1 METTQKIQTP
11 ETRMAALLRGVRAE
25 AGLKQT
31 ELGVLIGAEL
41 KIAPVGQMTISR
53 WENDGTVPG
62 CYLGAISRVCR
73 VDVGRLLV

>member
-25 AGLKQT
+25 AGFKQA
-31 ELGVLIGAEL
+31 ELGALIGAEL

-53 WENDGTVPG
+53 WEAKGTVPG
-62 CYLGAISRVCR
+62 CYLGAIARVCR
-73 VDVGRLLV
+73 VDVERLLV